1 MLLNHPIDYL
11 HSVCVCVCGVK
22 QIARVAKWYW
32 DPLSAK
38 QTPHSSGVIIPNN
51 TPPRVHILAHK
62 NTRDAFGTQMHH
74 TKPGEER
81 ATEPGC
87 LAGWSV
93 FTSRIHL
100 GWSMRM
106 GIIITSLG
114 SDSQY
119 WWHRLSQY
127 FLKRAGQAAPRIV
140 LMHLPVSKS
149 CLSALEHD
157 SVDVLF
163 NSAQDVMKVKLNAA
177 WVLR

>member
-11 HSVCVCVCGVK
+11 YSASVCVYVVRKGLWGGEPSDTCH
-22 QIARVAKWYW
+22 W
-32 DPLSAK
+32 DPPSAK

-51 TPPRVHILAHK
+51 PPPHAHTHK
-62 NTRDAFGTQMHH
+62 NTRDTFGTQMHH

-87 LAGWSV
+87 LGGWSV

-119 WWHRLSQY
+119 
-127 FLKRAGQAAPRIV
+127 
-140 LMHLPVSKS
+140 
-149 CLSALEHD
+149 
-157 SVDVLF
+157 
-163 NSAQDVMKVKLNAA
+163 
-177 WVLR
+177 